1 MIVLSAGMQ
10 RSGTRWYYNL
20 ISDVMVA
27 AGHPPGAKV
36 REEYDLDF
44 LYMPNCNLRH
54 IKARSLKR
62 LNEVSEQGVSFLV
75 KTHCGPTPLFRR
87 FLNEGRMKATYIYR
101 DLRDV
106 ILSGLE
112 RGDKIRAA
120 GEARRCFRIGPYR
133 TFARLHTLEGSI
145 IWAKWQLFSR
155 WKAWMRCKGV
165 LFVRYEDL
173 ITDTTGQLK
182 RFADYVDLDLPETK
196 LQEIVDSYKRER
208 AIKGEIKMP
217 KSLEKGIVGRYK
229 EVFTDEQQQMC
240 LDRLGPALKQ
250 MGYLD

>member
-20 ISDVMVA
+20 INDAMVA
-27 AGHPPGAKV
+27 AGHPTALDV
-36 REEYDLDF
+36 REKHSLDF
-44 LYMPNCNLRH
+44 LSLPRCNLTRL
-54 IKARSLKR
+54 RSRYLKR
-62 LNEVSEQGVSFLV
+62 LDEVSKQNISFVV
-75 KTHCGPTPLFRR
+75 KTHRR
-87 FLNEGRMKATYIYR
+87 PSPSLAAYLDSGQFKATYIYR

-112 RGDKIRAA
+112 RGEKIRAN
-120 GEARRCFRIGPYR
+120 GEARRFYGIGPYR
-133 TFARLHTLEGSI
+133 TFARLHTLEGGI

-165 LFVRYEDL
+165 LLVRYEDL
-173 ITDTTGQLK
+173 IADTLGQLK
-182 RFADYVDLDLPETK
+182 RFTEYVDLDLPESD
-196 LQEIVDSYKRER
+196 LQEILSNYQRDR
-208 AIKGEIKMP
+208 AFKGEIKKP
-217 KSLEKGIVGRYK
+217 KPLEKGIVGRYH
-229 EVFTDEQQQMC
+229 EVFSAEQQKMC